1 MFELSIKRSKIL
13 PRVRGASRAA
23 EGVGSIGASLFVR
36 ASRDIRLNS
45 SVRVIVRA
53 DVCRQKSAA
62 AFCRL
67 SKAVLIPLACLLC
80 LTSVEL
86 IQAQSAAQQVSI
98 SQLSHVLV
106 PGESIQIKVFQEPDL
121 DTAVR
126 IPGNGRVAFPLIGE
140 VALAG
145 ETVQQATGLIRD
157 RLGARFLVN
166 PQVTI
171 TVLESAKRL
180 FTVLGQV
187 QRPGT
192 YRFPEQ
198 QELDLLQVIGIA
210 GGYTRLADPGSII
223 IKRRIDGSEKVLRVN
238 GKRLARGDSAETF
251 PIVSG
256 DVITVGE
263 RLF

>member
-1 MFELSIKRSKIL
+1 MKRYYQKQFYRNYYDISLALKKICTHY
-13 PRVRGASRAA
+13 
-23 EGVGSIGASLFVR
+23 SLFCIGCVLGL
-36 ASRDIRLNS
+36 RL
-45 SVRVIVRA
+45 
-53 DVCRQKSAA
+53 
-62 AFCRL
+62 L
-67 SKAVLIPLACLLC
+67 
-80 LTSVEL
+80 
-86 IQAQSAAQQVSI
+86 QAQSIQQVSS

-106 PGESIQIKVFQEPDL
+106 PGEFIQIKVFQEPDL

-126 IPGNGRVAFPLIGE
+126 IPGDGHVNFPLIGE

-145 ETVQQATGLIRD
+145 QNVEQVTRTIHD
-157 RLGARFLVN
+157 RLQARFLVN

-171 TVLESAKRL
+171 TVLEPAKRL

-198 QELDLLQVIGIA
+198 QNLDLLQVIGIA
-210 GGYTRLADPGSII
+210 GGYTRLADPGRII
-223 IKRRIDGSEKVLRVN
+223 VKRRIAGSEQVIRLD
-238 GKRLARGDSAETF
+238 GKRMARGE
-251 PIVSG
+251 IVEPFSMRSG